1 MRCREV
7 SQFELVGNDSI
18 VPFMQSNAS
27 SLHQSLLLVE
37 QYQQKEE
44 KEEKE
49 EEEEKEE
56 KEWVCGNESCKR
68 RCPCSLQR
76 CPYCLTDR
84 SSHTLHVV
92 FMLHGFRVDET
103 ASNHN

>member
-44 KEEKE
+44 K
-49 EEEEKEE
+49 EEKEE

>member
-1 MRCREV
+1 M

-44 KEEKE
+44 KE
-49 EEEEKEE
+49 
-56 KEWVCGNESCKR
+56 WVCGNESCKR
-68 RCPCSLQR
+68 RCPYSLER